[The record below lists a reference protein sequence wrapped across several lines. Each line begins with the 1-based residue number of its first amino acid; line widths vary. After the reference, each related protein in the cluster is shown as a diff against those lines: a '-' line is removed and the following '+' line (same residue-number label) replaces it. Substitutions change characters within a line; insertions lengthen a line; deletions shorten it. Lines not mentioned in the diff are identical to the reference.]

1 MENRISNVNFQG
13 TYIMNFAKTGSKM
26 KAGFEDV
33 VGGKKCKILED
44 VDMKGRM
51 FYILNNKKDY
61 QVADFIKDNRLRFK
75 YLPNVNNGFT
85 FNSIKDIK
93 KYISKKQPLIITK
106 MDDLMNFMSQNRTR
120 NYTTTEVQNKFYDKV
135 LNKLVINVEGQK
147 NIDSRGVVTIRD
159 KKNDGLV
166 KFSPQNKIGITYLYV
181 KPSNKY
187 EEIQR
192 YAINKDGTVLYSVKT
207 PEGIKKFKEDFIRAI
222 ECKTEK

>member
-1 MENRISNVNFQG
+1 MENRVSNVNFQG

-33 VGGKKCKILED
+33 VGGKKCKIFED
-44 VDMKGRM
+44 VDTKGRM
-51 FYILNNKKDY
+51 FYVLNNKKDY

-106 MDDLMNFMSQNRTR
+106 IDDLMNFMSQNRTR
-120 NYTTTEVQNKFYDKV
+120 NYAITEVQNKFYDKV

-159 KKNDGLV
+159 KKNDCLV
-166 KFSPQNKIGITYLYV
+166 KFSPQNKLGISYLYV

-192 YAINKDGTVLYSVKT
+192 YAINKDGEVLYSFKT
-207 PEGIKKFKEDFIRAI
+207 PDSIKKFS
-222 ECKTEK
+222 ECFSKAAMSKLEK